1 MSSKNKVSVKVSNAD
16 NLKGNFA
23 GGDVGNINSNSVV
36 DTSNEV
42 IAELQ
47 DIKNSKI
54 QVSGGS
60 ILNDTQSLEP
70 LLKELIEILIPHL
83 PEKSQKQDLQD
94 VADEVLLQAN
104 KPAEEKN
111 IPKIQRLL
119 NSLSGYIGMT
129 ALALTQAE
137 KIKNLFEGIQKLILG
152 H

>member
-16 NLKGNFA
+16 NFKGNFS
-23 GGDVGNINSNSVV
+23 GGDIGNSNSAE

-60 ILNDTQSLEP
+60 ISEDTQSLEP
-70 LLKELIEILIPHL
+70 LLKELIEILIPLL
-83 PEKSQKQDLQD
+83 PEKSQRQDLQD
-94 VADEVLLQAN
+94 IADEVLIQAT

-119 NSLSGYIGMT
+119 NSLSGYIGIT
-129 ALALTQAE
+129 AFALTQVE
-137 KIKNLFEGIQKLILG
+137 KTKALFEGIQKLILG

>member
-1 MSSKNKVSVKVSNAD
+1 MSSKNKVSVEVSNAD
-16 NLKGNFA
+16 NLNGNFA
-23 GGDVGNINSNSVV
+23 GGDIGNRKNHSAG

-42 IAELQ
+42 IADLQ

-54 QVSGGS
+54 QVSGGN
-60 ILNDTQSLEP
+60 ILNDTQVLEP
-70 LLKELIEILIPHL
+70 LLKELIENLIPYL
-83 PEKSQKQDLQD
+83 PEKSQRQDLQD
-94 VADEVLLQAN
+94 VADEVLLQSA

-129 ALALTQAE
+129 SLALTQVE
-137 KIKNLFEGIQKLILG
+137 KIKGLFEGIQKLILG

>member
-16 NLKGNFA
+16 NLNGTFS
-23 GGDVGNINSNSVV
+23 GGDIGTSNSV
-36 DTSNEV
+36 DDNANEI

-60 ILNDTQSLEP
+60 ISKDIQALEP
-70 LLKELIEILIPHL
+70 LLNEFIEILIPYL
-83 PEKSQKQDLQD
+83 PEKSQRQDLRD
-94 VADEVLLQAN
+94 VADEVLLQAT

-111 IPKIQRLL
+111 IPKIKRLL
-119 NSLSGYIGMT
+119 NSLSGYIGIT

-137 KIKNLFEGIQKLILG
+137 KIKVLFEGIQKLILG